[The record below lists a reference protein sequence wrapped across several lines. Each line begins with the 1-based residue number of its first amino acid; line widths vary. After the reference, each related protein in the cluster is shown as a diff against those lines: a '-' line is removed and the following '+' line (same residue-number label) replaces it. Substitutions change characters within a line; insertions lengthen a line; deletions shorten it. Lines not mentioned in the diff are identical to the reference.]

1 MSAEKLT
8 NVFTYGSLMYP
19 EVFRKLVKNT
29 YVSEKALLRDWERR
43 HVKNVVYPGVITCFG
58 K

>member
-1 MSAEKLT
+1 MSSAKLT

-19 EVFRKLVKNT
+19 EVICKLVKNT
-29 YVSEKALLRDWERR
+29 YPSEKALLRGFERR
-43 HVKNVVYPGVITCFG
+43 HVKNAVYPGVTPCEG